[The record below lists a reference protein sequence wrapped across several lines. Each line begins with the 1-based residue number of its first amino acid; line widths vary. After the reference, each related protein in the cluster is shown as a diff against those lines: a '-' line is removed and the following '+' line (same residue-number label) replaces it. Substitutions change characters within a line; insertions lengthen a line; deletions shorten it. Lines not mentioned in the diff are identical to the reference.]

1 MCACHN
7 APWQADHIY
16 VLLLGQ
22 SGKHT
27 SRSQTKMTPGSS
39 RVSDNQSETATDM
52 CETTLDEMSPNQA
65 AAGPPQTNQTPM
77 DNAVT
82 NTTPNQFSTNE
93 TQANEFPVD
102 QSLLPTNQTTT
113 RPSQINQPSENTTV
127 DQLLTNQGNLQT
139 SQSATKGI
147 IKYSSAS

>member
-7 APWQADHIY
+7 APWQADHINFY

-22 SGKHT
+22 SGKHI
-27 SRSQTKMTPGSS
+27 SRSQTKMTPVSS

-52 CETTLDEMSPNQA
+52 CETTLNEMSPNQA
-65 AAGPPQTNQTPM
+65 AAGPPQTNQSPM

-113 RPSQINQPSENTTV
+113 RPFQINQPSENTTV
-127 DQLLTNQGNLQT
+127 DQLLCN
-139 SQSATKGI
+139 
-147 IKYSSAS
+147 